1 MSELAGN
8 MLVGWVVME
17 IGVNLT
23 INVWLGIKSTSL
35 NSIMKGILERVFLS
49 AGILFGYPH
58 VITAFGALKI
68 GTRLH
73 EDQKSKISNDYFLI
87 GNFISILGALIYVFF
102 CWHIWGWNPETLF

>member
-1 MSELAGN
+1 MSELTGN
-8 MLVGWVVME
+8 MLVGWLVME
-17 IGVNLT
+17 IAVNLT
-23 INVWLGIKSTSL
+23 INIWLGIKSTSL
-35 NSIMKGILERVFLS
+35 NSITKGILERVFLV

-87 GNFISILGALIYVFF
+87 GNFISILGALTFAFVCIHF
-102 CWHIWGWNPETLF
+102 WGWDPERF